1 MSFFTDFFNNAVIE
15 ESRKRIVC
23 NLVLGQSIKIIGN
36 YKVEVLDASE
46 IILKVNK
53 ERIKIDGD
61 MLSVVSMA
69 KGEIDVVGNV
79 NGVVKL

>member
-1 MSFFTDFFNNAVIE
+1 MIE